1 MSQAG
6 VIVWCADIVEACN
19 GKMLYGNGELELDGT
34 TARPGRESLAPHV
47 SCLPTDTAGKRWL
60 FVDVCSPIYG
70 RRLSE
75 QPILPVM
82 SISVVFKLLKPYL
95 PQ

>member
-47 SCLPTDTAGKRWL
+47 SCLPTDTAGKR
-60 FVDVCSPIYG
+60 
-70 RRLSE
+70 
-75 QPILPVM
+75 
-82 SISVVFKLLKPYL
+82 
-95 PQ
+95 